1 MNTVTTAQAAR
12 TFASNMKVGL
22 VQIIHTSAGSP
33 KDISKKRSAKP
44 KEQTIANAP
53 TVASPV
59 IRSELVAPEK
69 LTLTSML
76 A

>member
-1 MNTVTTAQAAR
+1 MT
-12 TFASNMKVGL
+12 
-22 VQIIHTSAGSP
+22 P
-33 KDISKKRSAKP
+33 KGISKKRSAKP